1 MRNTYF
7 RREVFRKFHKHFICT
22 AFPIGSYKHD
32 PKSSITSKILLSN
45 SFKILTY
52 LLYQEY
58 YSYWKI
64 LQTNAKNGWFYE
76 FNAKRNITYKYIYIY
91 QRWLLYTIRIYIPRF
106 PFHYVCTVI
115 VIFSWSCIESW
126 RMIFSPIFPFLS

>member
-1 MRNTYF
+1 MRNIYF

-58 YSYWKI
+58 YYI
-64 LQTNAKNGWFYE
+64 E
-76 FNAKRNITYKYIYIY
+76 KYCKPT
-91 QRWLLYTIRIYIPRF
+91 RKMDDFMNSTPKE
-106 PFHYVCTVI
+106 T
-115 VIFSWSCIESW
+115 
-126 RMIFSPIFPFLS
+126 